1 MSLTKVTYD
10 MIKGGATIMPVA
22 AYGVV
27 SYPDKASAIAGGDAA
42 PGIQAC
48 IDANGVAVLPP
59 GNYYINSTIIL
70 DGGEGILGIGN
81 NSVYLYAGPA
91 LTAGGLSMI
100 ESVGVRDLVPRGV
113 GGIFIEGLFMFGG
126 DDATAASG
134 IEIGCRTVGGG
145 TTFNLARLGGRN
157 LRNGVRINNGQF
169 SNIDDL
175 NFVSTESKSSGFGV
189 QFTGLTGGIT
199 WTGGL
204 IANYRVNIEVTQNV
218 TINGVNTGTAADGA
232 YGPGWT
238 NTWTSNLLV
247 VRSGNSCEFNGV
259 GFEYLTNRPI
269 DEALLNSLA
278 GTSSGGN
285 VFNKC
290 HWAGVTG
297 HAGHRIRIGDS
308 AAGQEAVTKT
318 WLVDCDFIT
327 GAPSDIYIENGE
339 NTVVDRCTR
348 LSNYYDLNANPAV
361 ITFATGDFS
370 STKTW
375 INVYGS
381 RYPFVIGQAGSPAF
395 QNGYTVAT
403 LNPAFEPVQYY
414 IDNSWR
420 VNLSGNVQ
428 RGTAVTGNVVF
439 TLGFGYRPTLNVDFP
454 IIDSNAVIGVCRI
467 LSNGNVQ
474 LFFTGAPTDFSLSG
488 ISFKAQI

>member
-1 MSLTKVTYD
+1 MALTKVTYD

-27 SYPDKASAIAGGDAA
+27 SYPDKASAIAGGDAT

-48 IDANGVAVLPP
+48 LDANDVAVLPP
-59 GNYYINSTIIL
+59 GHYYINSTIIL
-70 DGGEGILGIGN
+70 DRGQGLLGIGTN
-81 NSVYLYAGPA
+81 LVYLYAGPA
-91 LTAGGLSMI
+91 LTAGGLNMI
-100 ESVGVRDLVPRGV
+100 ESIAVRDLVPTGI
-113 GGIFIEGLFMFGG
+113 GGIYIEGLFLFGG

-134 IEIGCRTVGGG
+134 IEIGCRTVGAG
-145 TTFNLARLGGRN
+145 TTFNLARIGGRN

-175 NFVSTESKSSGFGV
+175 NFVSTDARSSGYGV
-189 QFTGLTGGIT
+189 QFTGLTGGVV

-204 IANYRVNIEVTQNV
+204 IGNYRINIGVVQSV
-218 TINGVNTGTAADGA
+218 TIIGVNTGTAADGA
-232 YGPGWT
+232 YGPSFV

-247 VRSGNSCEFNGV
+247 VTGGNSCEFIGM
-259 GFEYLTNRPI
+259 GFEYLSSRPI
-269 DEALLNSLA
+269 DEALLNSVA

-290 HWAGVTG
+290 HWAGITG
-297 HAGHRIRIGDS
+297 HAGHRVRIGDS
-308 AAGQEAVTKT
+308 AAGQEPVTKT

-348 LSNYYDLNANPAV
+348 LAGYYDLNANPAV
-361 ITFATGDFS
+361 ITFATGNFS
-370 STKTW
+370 TTKTW

-381 RYPFVIGQAGSPAF
+381 RFPFVIGQAGAPSF

-403 LNPAFEPVQYY
+403 FNPAFETVRYY

-420 VNLSGNVQ
+420 VNLSGGVQ
-428 RGTAVTGNVVF
+428 RGTAVSGDIVF
-439 TLGFGYRPTLNVDFP
+439 TLGAGYRPDLNLDFP
-454 IIDSNAVIGVCRI
+454 IIDGSAVVGVCRI
-467 LSNGNVQ
+467 FSNGDVQ
-474 LFFTGAPTDFSLSG
+474 LFFTGAPTELSLSG

>member
-1 MSLTKVTYD
+1 MALTKVTYD
-10 MIKGGATIMPVA
+10 MIKGGAVVMPVA

-48 IDANGVAVLPP
+48 LDANGVAVLPP
-59 GNYYINSTIIL
+59 GHYYINSTIVL
-70 DGGEGILGIGN
+70 DQGQGLLGTGN
-81 NSVYLYAGPA
+81 NLVYLYAGPA

-100 ESVGVRDLVPRGV
+100 ESVSVRDLVPRGV
-113 GGIFIEGLFMFGG
+113 GGIFIEGIFMFGG

-134 IEIGCRTVGGG
+134 IEIGCRTVGAG
-145 TTFNLARLGGRN
+145 TTFYLSRLGGRN

-175 NFVSTESKSSGFGV
+175 NFVSTEAKSSGFGV
-189 QFTGLTGGIT
+189 QFTGLTGGVV

-218 TINGVNTGTAADGA
+218 TINAVNTGTAADGS

-238 NTWTSNLLV
+238 NFWTSNLLV

-259 GFEYLTNRPI
+259 GFEYLTNRAVA
-269 DEALLNSLA
+269 EVSLSSVA
-278 GTSSGGN
+278 GSASGGN

-290 HWAGVTG
+290 HWAGITG
-297 HAGHRIRIGDS
+297 HAGQRIRIGDS
-308 AAGQEAVTKT
+308 SAGQEAVTKT

-348 LSNYYDLNANPAV
+348 LASYYDLNANPAV
-361 ITFATGDFS
+361 ITFATGNFS
-370 STKTW
+370 TTKTW

-381 RYPFVIGQAGSPAF
+381 RSPFVIGQAGAPAF

-420 VNLSGNVQ
+420 VNLSGSVQ

-439 TLGFGYRPTLNVDFP
+439 TLGAGYRPTLNLDFP
-454 IIDSNAVIGVCRI
+454 IIDSSVTIGLCRI
-467 LSNGNVQ
+467 FTNGDVQ

>member
-10 MIKGGATIMPVA
+10 MIKGGAVVMPVA

-27 SYPDKASAIAGGDAA
+27 SYPDKASAISGGDAA

-48 IDANGVAVLPP
+48 LDANDVAVLPP
-59 GNYYINSTIIL
+59 GHYYINSTIVL
-70 DGGEGILGIGN
+70 DQGQGLLGTGN
-81 NSVYLYAGPA
+81 NLVYLYAGPA
-91 LTAGGLSMI
+91 LTAGGLNMI

-113 GGIFIEGLFMFGG
+113 GGIFIEGIFMFGG

-134 IEIGCRTVGGG
+134 IEIGCRIVGAG
-145 TTFNLARLGGRN
+145 TTFYLSRIGGRN

-169 SNIDDL
+169 SNINDL
-175 NFVSTESKSSGFGV
+175 NFVSTEAKSSGFGV
-189 QFTGLTGGIT
+189 QFTGLTGSIN
-199 WTGGL
+199 WIGGL
-204 IANYRVNIEVTQNV
+204 IANYRINIQVTQNV
-218 TINGVNTGTAADGA
+218 SLTNVNTGTAADGS
-232 YGPGWT
+232 YGIGWT

-247 VRSGNSCEFNGV
+247 VSEGNGCEFNQV

-269 DEALLNSLA
+269 DEVLLNSLA

-290 HWAGVTG
+290 HWAGITG
-297 HAGHRIRIGDS
+297 HTGHRIRIGDS
-308 AAGQEAVTKT
+308 SGGQDTIAKT

-327 GAPSDIYIENGE
+327 GAAADIYIENAQ
-339 NTVVDRCTR
+339 NTVIDRCIR
-348 LSNYYDLNANPAV
+348 VSGYYDLAANPV
-361 ITFATGDFS
+361 GITFATGDFS

-381 RYPFVIGQAGSPAF
+381 RFSFVIGQPTAPAF

-403 LNPAFEPVQYY
+403 LNPAFEPIQYY

-420 VNLSGNVQ
+420 VNLSGSVQ
-428 RGTAVTGNVVF
+428 KGTASSGNVVF
-439 TLGFGYRPTLNVDFP
+439 TLGAGYRPTLNLDFP
-454 IIDSNAVIGVCRI
+454 IIDSNAAIGLCRI
-467 LSNGNVQ
+467 YTNGDVQ
-474 LFFTGAPTDFSLSG
+474 LFFASAPTDFSLSG